1 MTDPKSH
8 SHSSHSQH
16 HQHNAAES
24 DANDSV
30 FADSQA
36 ADGFTGDESPEQLVD
51 ALEQQVAELRGRE
64 LKAQAELENFR
75 RRMLRDVETQLKF
88 AAMPLVNDLLEVVD
102 NLHRAT
108 ESASTASSTDGLIAG
123 VRMVQQQLAN
133 VLSKHHCKPIPG
145 VGNPF
150 DPNVHQAIAQH
161 ASDEYP
167 AGTVMMETSLGY
179 MMHDRVVRPSMVIV
193 STGPSATR

>member
-8 SHSSHSQH
+8 SQSSQSQPH
-16 HQHNAAES
+16 PHGSGES

-30 FADSQA
+30 FADSRS

-51 ALEQQVAELRGRE
+51 ALEQQVVELRSRE

-108 ESASTASSTDGLIAG
+108 ESASATTSIDGLTAG

-133 VLSKHHCKPIPG
+133 VLAKHHCKPIPG
-145 VGNPF
+145 VGHPF
-150 DPNVHQAIAQH
+150 DPNFHQAIAQH
-161 ASDEYP
+161 ASDQYP
-167 AGTVMMETSLGY
+167 TGTVMLETSLGY
-179 MMHDRVVRPSMVIV
+179 TMHDRVVRPSMVIV
-193 STGPSATR
+193 STGPTASH

>member
-8 SHSSHSQH
+8 SQSSHSQH

-36 ADGFTGDESPEQLVD
+36 ADGFSGDESPEQLVD

-108 ESASTASSTDGLIAG
+108 ESASTASSSDGLISG

-133 VLSKHHCKPIPG
+133 ILAKHHCKPIPG

-167 AGTVMMETSLGY
+167 AGTVMLETSLGY